1 MAIASSSGH
10 PNMSAIS
17 AILRPAVVALLMML
31 GLLAY
36 GRSADQRKQKDYGL
50 PRRQQV
56 IGFLTESVEWYRSS
70 PFEREI
76 PIQPADIPLRENAQ
90 AVRLQILRLSLDY
103 AKALAA
109 DQARGSVPRDQSSDA
124 SAPDA
129 SGSDLQHWITIE
141 TQCEAEARDAR
152 NDVASI
158 RNEVETHRGKNR
170 PKLEVALSESES
182 RVDLVQAKCQTY
194 GNLLDFV
201 RTMNA
206 SNPQNQDLVSI
217 IDDLSRTVPELATT
231 VSATPPSQ
239 PGFSPVVPPWTGS
252 SIPNLIFDVLWSRRK
267 LRMLDQA
274 GRTTDRLAEASQDLR
289 NPLAQYLYSALQSA
303 NLSGNDVQRSDLDDL
318 RKQQVRLDHLSAQI
332 TALAPAIVAL
342 DKQKILFGIYKSDL
356 VSWRTLVVSQ
366 YTAAWKRLIIH
377 LVAIVGVVILLVI
390 LDCGPAPGHSS
401 LRPRREPTSH
411 HPDCR
416 AHSAV
421 GVHILR
427 RSSYLCFELGILGNI
442 PGTYYRRP
450 RRRAAKCDTRSAG
463 VHRPSRQAR
472 ASFGRPGTGIR
483 GHRQSR

>member
-1 MAIASSSGH
+1 
-10 PNMSAIS
+10 MSNGTAVLRSNEKYRFNQQTSRFVKTLKQS
-17 AILRPAVVALLMML
+17 AYKFSDFPWTT
-31 GLLAY
+31 
-36 GRSADQRKQKDYGL
+36 
-50 PRRQQV
+50 PRRLQQTKRGARFRV
-56 IGFLTESVEWYRSS
+56 INL
-70 PFEREI
+70 
-76 PIQPADIPLRENAQ
+76 
-90 AVRLQILRLSLDY
+90 
-103 AKALAA
+103 
-109 DQARGSVPRDQSSDA
+109 SDA

-239 PGFSPVVPPWTGS
+239 RGFSPVVPPWTGS

-303 NLSGNDVQRSDLDDL
+303 NLSGSDVQRSDLDDL

-356 VSWRTLVVSQ
+356 ASWRTLVVSQ

-390 LDCGPAPGHSS
+390 LTAA
-401 LRPRREPTSH
+401 LRRVTLRYVHDENRPSH

-416 AHSAV
+416 ADSAM

-427 RSSYLCFELGILGNI
+427 RSSYLCFELGIVGNI

-483 GHRQSR
+483 GHGQSR